1 MPYRS
6 DESIN
11 HEQHPSYRRRW
22 DRATTDQA
30 SRKGNRRLYIAAAI
44 ITAAALTSASILY
57 VTTGQVT
64 ITKTETTTLT
74 VSPTTSSTN
83 ASAEAGILA
92 TCSQAIDSGQFPTVV
107 VGTKAATVLCVQ
119 VYDYNYTST
128 YTFNV
133 SGALNIDALKYPP
146 NSEQIAFDGA
156 SNFTVIASPNEL
168 VIGGPNSENEG
179 AVIAYALTARPGA
192 SGTYELD
199 FPSFSY
205 NFPGLDSCGYYGEI
219 VTGNGEPSYLN
230 TGFTGCITYS
240 VSNTAGAVTNGT
252 KYTVID
258 DRVLINGG
266 IYFHISGIA
275 NYTQNGGTG

>member
-1 MPYRS
+1 M
-6 DESIN
+6 I
-11 HEQHPSYRRRW
+11 
-22 DRATTDQA
+22 
-30 SRKGNRRLYIAAAI
+30 
-44 ITAAALTSASILY
+44 SASILY
-57 VTTGQVT
+57 ATTGPTAVT
-64 ITKTETTTLT
+64 KTETIILTESETTTFTKTETTTLT
-74 VSPTTSSTN
+74 VSPTTSSAN
-83 ASAEAGILA
+83 ASVEADILA
-92 TCSQAIDSGQFPTVV
+92 TCSQAVGSGQFPTVV
-107 VGTKAATVLCVQ
+107 VGTNAATVLCVQ

-128 YTFNV
+128 YTLNV

-156 SNFTVIASPNEL
+156 PNFTVIASPNEL

-205 NFPGLDSCGYYGEI
+205 NFPGLDSCGYCGEV
-219 VTGNGEPSYLN
+219 VTGNGQPSYLN
-230 TGFTGCITYS
+230 TGFTGCISYS